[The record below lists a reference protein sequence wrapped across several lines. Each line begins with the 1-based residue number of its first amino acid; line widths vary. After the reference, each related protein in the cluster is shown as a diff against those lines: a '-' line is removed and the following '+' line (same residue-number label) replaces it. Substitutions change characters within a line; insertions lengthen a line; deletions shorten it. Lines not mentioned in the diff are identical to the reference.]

1 MRYQDRHGNKIT
13 EGMYLQFED
22 GRHRPT
28 LHCHPQTGDESD
40 LGINASNEVYLQ
52 AHGLGEFSQELYPLS
67 EFDLSE
73 VEVCE
78 PELEL
83 RQPDMMG

>member
-22 GRHRPT
+22 GSVE
-28 LHCHPQTGDESD
+28 LVYACQTGDESD

-67 EFDLSE
+67 EFALSE

>member
-22 GRHRPT
+22 GSVEQVYAW
-28 LHCHPQTGDESD
+28 QTGDESD

-67 EFDLSE
+67 EVDLSE

-83 RQPDMMG
+83 RQPGMMG

>member
-1 MRYQDRHGNKIT
+1 M
-13 EGMYLQFED
+13 
-22 GRHRPT
+22 
-28 LHCHPQTGDESD
+28 
-40 LGINASNEVYLQ
+40 
-52 AHGLGEFSQELYPLS
+52 GEFSQELYPLS